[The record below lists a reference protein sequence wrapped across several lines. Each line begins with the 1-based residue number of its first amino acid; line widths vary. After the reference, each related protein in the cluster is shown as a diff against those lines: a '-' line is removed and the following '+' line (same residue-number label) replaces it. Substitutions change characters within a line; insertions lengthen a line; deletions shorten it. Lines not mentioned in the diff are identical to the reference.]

1 MSLSRDS
8 TNAVAS
14 LAFVICVSSISKNS
28 DNSKLSQKK
37 SGVIYFY
44 DKESAVS
51 YRKQM
56 VEKNPE
62 LESYQIVGLDELFWK
77 ELKPCL
83 QIKKMG
89 MIFLSGNSDEG
100 IWYDL
105 EQFEYLQMCGMK

>member
-1 MSLSRDS
+1 M
-8 TNAVAS
+8 
-14 LAFVICVSSISKNS
+14 
-28 DNSKLSQKK
+28 
-37 SGVIYFY
+37 
-44 DKESAVS
+44 
-51 YRKQM
+51 
-56 VEKNPE
+56 PE
-62 LESYQIVGLDELFWK
+62 TTPLIKAALNLRVGAGFDVY

>member
-1 MSLSRDS
+1 
-8 TNAVAS
+8 
-14 LAFVICVSSISKNS
+14 
-28 DNSKLSQKK
+28 
-37 SGVIYFY
+37 
-44 DKESAVS
+44 
-51 YRKQM
+51 M

-77 ELKPCL
+77 ELKSCL

>member
-1 MSLSRDS
+1 MEFE
-8 TNAVAS
+8 NGENNGNVK
-14 LAFVICVSSISKNS
+14 CEGENS

-56 VEKNPE
+56 IEKNPE